1 MMTMQNINN
10 IAKHNKLNAQKTK
23 EKQTIHRIIKIK

>member
-10 IAKHNKLNAQKTK
+10 IAKHNKLNAPKNK
-23 EKQTIHRIIKIK
+23 READRSPYH